1 MSWTVAR
8 KIGVGFTVPVAMLI
22 VIGSVAYRNTNRL
35 IEASHQVTHT
45 YAVLTDL
52 ERVVSTLKDAETGQR
67 GYLLTG
73 GERFLEP
80 YNAAIQNIDADLKDV
95 RKLTADNPNQQR
107 RLDALEPLVA
117 AKLAEL
123 KETIDLRKQKGFEAA
138 LAVVQTERGKKIMDD
153 VRRSIDA
160 MKSEENQLLEQRS
173 QGAEATARSTL
184 LTIVAG
190 KLPAVVVVGPV
201 GVFLTPRV
209 VSPIQEG
216 GNRLVSSAA
225 PN

>member
-1 MSWTVAR
+1 
-8 KIGVGFTVPVAMLI
+8 
-22 VIGSVAYRNTNRL
+22 
-35 IEASHQVTHT
+35 
-45 YAVLTDL
+45 
-52 ERVVSTLKDAETGQR
+52 R

-80 YNAAIQNIDADLKDV
+80 YNAAVQSIDADLKDV

-123 KETIDLRKQKGFEAA
+123 KETIDLRRQKGFEAA
-138 LAVVQTERGKKIMDD
+138 LAVVQTERGKQIMDD
-153 VRRSIDA
+153 VRRSIDE
-160 MKSEENQLLEQRS
+160 MKNEENQLLEQRS

-190 KLPAVVVVGPV
+190 TLAAFVIVGLV
-201 GVFLTPRV
+201 GFFITRSV
-209 VSPIQEG
+209 VSQIQEG
-216 GNRLVSSAA
+216 INRRVSAA
-225 PN
+225 TETLAAAPQPPAGPAARGAPVRETS